1 MPDQNPTSAEE
12 VARSSAGRSEAYRL
26 LGALADRV
34 EDLEAE
40 RADTH
45 RRLTMLRKALTTIAA
60 DESQPLA
67 ARHVAS
73 VIGRQLA
80 PILQDGERR

>member
-1 MPDQNPTSAEE
+1 MPDQSSTSAHEA
-12 VARSSAGRSEAYRL
+12 ARSSTARSEAYRL

-45 RRLTMLRKALTTIAA
+45 RRLAVLREALATMAA

-80 PILQDGERR
+80 PILQDDERR